1 MHFVRIL
8 YVLLVLGSGAVLLF
22 LQPFP
27 HGIVLLVAGLLVLVA
42 SFLLEMRLRRSSLA
56 ARQTLAGGAGL
67 LLGLLI
73 GMATLAAIDELPLI
87 ALFKQNQAYVAS
99 AVWLLFLC
107 MLGYVGLV
115 AGQVV
120 ARDVASRPASDEE
133 LAPRTRFLLGEKAL
147 VDGRVVRLAQS
158 PLLAGEIVVPRYVV
172 DALQSMAASKSSL
185 EHFRGERGLD
195 NLRALQQ
202 IPNRPV
208 RIREIDIARG
218 EVEGLMEFAKRHDTR
233 LLSQNAEL
241 LAEAASRGIPTVDL
255 NGLADLLKP
264 EIVQGSELVVKLVK
278 PGKERDQAV
287 GYLEDGNMVVVENGR
302 DDLGRTVR
310 IVVTGIHQTRAGTLI
325 FGTRREG
332 SAEGRARPEAPP
344 PTRPT
349 SAPVPGPRP
358 GLAAGTGDGYPDRAA
373 DPTFE
378 GHDDVRPEREGQLP
392 LGRPAGPPNV
402 PPVDGETASEV
413 PESPR

>member
-1 MHFVRIL
+1 MRFVRLL

-22 LQPFP
+22 LEPLP
-27 HGIVLLVAGLLVLVA
+27 HGLLLLVSGLLVLLA
-42 SFLLEMRLRRSSLA
+42 SFLLEVRLRRSSAA

-67 LLGLLI
+67 LLGILI

-87 ALFKQNQAYVAS
+87 VLFTRNQAYVAS

-120 ARDVASRPASDEE
+120 AHDLLTRPPSDEDF
-133 LAPRTRFLLGEKAL
+133 ARRTCYLLGEKAL

-172 DALQSMAASKSSL
+172 DALQSMAAAKNPL
-185 EHFRGERGLD
+185 EHFRGERGLE
-195 NLRALQQ
+195 NLQALQQ
-202 IPNRPV
+202 IPDRPV
-208 RIREIDIARG
+208 RIREIDVARG
-218 EVEGLMEFAKRHDTR
+218 EIEGLLEFAQRQGTR
-233 LLSQNAEL
+233 ILSQNAEL
-241 LAEAASRGIPTVDL
+241 LAEAARRGIPTLDL

-302 DDLGRTVR
+302 EDLGRTVR
-310 IVVTGIHQTRAGTLI
+310 IVVTGVHQTRAGTLI
-325 FGTRREG
+325 FGTRKEG
-332 SAEGRARPEAPP
+332 SGGTGPARHESWSRAPTPAEHPPGASAGDGPP
-344 PTRPT
+344 P
-349 SAPVPGPRP
+349 GP
-358 GLAAGTGDGYPDRAA
+358 AGEVAS
-373 DPTFE
+373 E
-378 GHDDVRPEREGQLP
+378 SLEDVRPESG
-392 LGRPAGPPNV
+392 
-402 PPVDGETASEV
+402 AS
-413 PESPR
+413 